1 MAFSRPDY
9 DEDSIKWNTIRARL
23 EDDDGSSESASSL
36 NLAADQNDDDDED
49 EEEVDG
55 TSGSRGSRR
64 RVRPAGRSSRRPVR
78 PLPRVAS
85 PEVAEKRLPRLKA
98 AAARVNKLK
107 EVAVDPARKY
117 KVGQR
122 VFDPVVQKFGE
133 VVHTAEGY
141 VRIRMRDGSETAH
154 GRPPLD
160 DRKNFVIA
168 NFDRMDN
175 KTMAEILGISV
186 HTMRRLCHDY
196 GLKRQGRKKSEARR
210 QTA

>member
-23 EDDDGSSESASSL
+23 EDDDGSGENADAV
-36 NLAADQNDDDDED
+36 NLAADDDDDKDD
-49 EEEVDG
+49 EEEVDLAG
-55 TSGSRGSRR
+55 GARSSRR
-64 RVRPAGRSSRRPVR
+64 RARPASRGSRRPVR
-78 PLPRVAS
+78 PMPRLAS

-98 AAARVNKLK
+98 AAARVNKLR

-122 VFDPVVQKFGE
+122 VFDPTVQKFGE
-133 VVHTAEGY
+133 VVTAAEGY
-141 VRIRMRDGSETAH
+141 VRIRMRDGSESAH

-160 DRKNFVIA
+160 DRKNFVLA

-196 GLKRQGRKKSEARR
+196 GLKRQGRKKPAASRK
-210 QTA
+210 TA

>member
-1 MAFSRPDY
+1 MAFSRPEY
-9 DEDSIKWNTIRARL
+9 DEDRIQWKAIQARI
-23 EDDDGSSESASSL
+23 EDGDDESPRSAGSLAAERLDTDDGPDAGP
-36 NLAADQNDDDDED
+36 
-49 EEEVDG
+49 EETPEG
-55 TSGSRGSRR
+55 EGQARR
-64 RVRPAGRSSRRPVR
+64 RPSARGNRSTSRRPVR

-107 EVAVDPARKY
+107 EVPIDPTRSY
-117 KVGQR
+117 KIGQK
-122 VFDPVVQKFGE
+122 VFDPTVQKFGE
-133 VVHTAEGY
+133 VVHTDEGY
-141 VRIRMRDGSETAH
+141 VRIRMHDGTEAAH

-160 DRKNFVIA
+160 DRKNFVLA

-196 GLKRQGRKKSEARR
+196 GLKRHGRKRAAAGE
-210 QTA
+210 

>member
-9 DEDSIKWNTIRARL
+9 DEDNIKWNTIQARL
-23 EDDDGSSESASSL
+23 EDDDGGGQNADAV
-36 NLAADQNDDDDED
+36 NLAADDNDDDGDD
-49 EEEVDG
+49 EEEVDSA
-55 TSGSRGSRR
+55 SGARGSRR
-64 RVRPAGRSSRRPVR
+64 RVRPAGRTSRRPVR
-78 PLPRVAS
+78 PMPRVAS

-98 AAARVNKLK
+98 AAARVNKLR

-122 VFDPVVQKFGE
+122 VFDPTVQKFGE
-133 VVHTAEGY
+133 VVTATDGY
-141 VRIRMRDGSETAH
+141 VRIRMRDGTEAAH
-154 GRPPLD
+154 GRPPLE

-175 KTMAEILGISV
+175 KTMAEVLGISV

-196 GLKRQGRKKSEARR
+196 GLKRQGRKKPAAALK
-210 QTA
+210 TA